1 MFKCISGARRTRPDF
16 TYNLT
21 KKRRFF
27 AKLQVKS
34 GRVLRQLW
42 KKNTCFFLF
51 IEVSQRGALLV
62 IAAPSLLSSEVTRWV
77 GAALGASALR
87 CWTGGS
93 LAVTPAAIK
102 QAIVCSEEIIL
113 FALTMMIG
121 DLVVLGKLSAEYKV
135 QPEL

>member
-1 MFKCISGARRTRPDF
+1 M
-16 TYNLT
+16 
-21 KKRRFF
+21 
-27 AKLQVKS
+27 
-34 GRVLRQLW
+34 
-42 KKNTCFFLF
+42 
-51 IEVSQRGALLV
+51 SQRGALLV